1 MATEKTFADSLHNT
15 FASIMGDGYT
25 ALSRTQHS
33 SHVLTDLAQ
42 QTLAKAH
49 TILQDSDGRALE
61 LSCSDSNATFAETRN
76 NWAAEFKHTQTV
88 LEIGRMVGEDKI
100 NMKLSGQVPVVQDPE
115 YHDAS
120 NAFFGRVEED
130 GAERETWAYAA
141 KSQGK
146 IVKRMTAAIAKE

>member
-1 MATEKTFADSLHNT
+1 MATEKTFTSSLHNT

-25 ALSRTQHS
+25 APSRTQHS
-33 SHVLTDLAQ
+33 SHVLTDVAQ

-49 TILQDSDGRALE
+49 AILQESDGRALG
-61 LSCSDSNATFAETRN
+61 LSCSDANATFAETRN
-76 NWAAEFKHTQTV
+76 NWAAEFKHIETV
-88 LEIGRMVGEDKI
+88 LEVGRMVGEDKI
-100 NMKLSGQVPVVQDPE
+100 DMKLSGQVSVVHNPE

-120 NAFFGRVEED
+120 NAFFGGVEED